1 MPLHVCRIPSRPPFP
16 FRQPSTITFM
26 HLPLIHRHEFQDQA
40 EPGSQPGMSVLF
52 GQAEGTPA
60 GFIAQVNQL
69 AGRVGGVGHLL
80 GEGLDSGV
88 VNLDGF

>member
-1 MPLHVCRIPSRPPFP
+1 MPLHVCRIPSRPPFA
-16 FRQPSTITFM
+16 FRQPSTITFKQSP
-26 HLPLIHRHEFQDQA
+26 PLHRHEVPDQA
-40 EPGSQPGMSVLF
+40 EPVSQPGMSVLL
-52 GQAEGTPA
+52 GEAEGTPA

-69 AGRVGGVGHLL
+69 AGRVGSVGHLL